1 MITNIQLSSKK
12 VHLDELDQMITTLY
26 KDFSPSSLLA
36 QNFTWVISI
45 VGYSLVQRSRV
56 HVFEL
61 RWFFSLQAEVII
73 IPS

>member
-61 RWFFSLQAEVII
+61 QWFFSLQAEVII